1 MSAQVLQT
9 RKNLVTL
16 RFVLLR
22 KLNSMI
28 EYIKGEIAELTPAYV
43 VIESGNV
50 GYFVNISLN
59 TYMALSS
66 SKTCKVYIYEA
77 IREDAY
83 VLYGFSE
90 KAEREKFL
98 LLISVSGIG
107 ANTARMILSS
117 LTVSELETA
126 IATGNVSA
134 LKSIKGI
141 GAKTAERAIVD
152 LRDKIAKGSDNV
164 TQLPLSSGV
173 SQVKDEALSALMML
187 GFKPQDSSKV
197 LNKVFSEQPTITV
210 EEAIKKALKML

>member
-1 MSAQVLQT
+1 LADEKKLD
-9 RKNLVTL
+9 NFALC
-16 RFVLLR
+16 FVE
-22 KLNSMI
+22 KTISMI
-28 EYIKGEIAELTPAYV
+28 EYIKGEITDLTPAYV
-43 VIESGNV
+43 VVESNGV

-59 TYMALSS
+59 TYTALSS
-66 SKTCKVYIYEA
+66 SSSCKIYIYEA

-90 KAEREKFL
+90 KAEREKFM

-152 LRDKIAKGSDNV
+152 LKDKISKTSEGVA
-164 TQLPLSSGV
+164 QLPLMTAV
-173 SQVKDEALSALMML
+173 SQVKTEALSALTML
-187 GFKPQDSSKV
+187 GFKSQDSSKV
-197 LNKVFSEQPTITV
+197 LDKIFLEQPSITV